1 MKSSDR
7 ISSDFQQLR
16 NSSAVTPTLALQRWC
31 NYYPSMEFCL
41 YIADSRLI
49 AISQRDTSVF
59 YPFLLEHRERI
70 SALLNAFVKERVVG
84 RFPVAWLAM
93 DVYIDKKNKVW
104 VVNLSPFN
112 EAMNSALFSIEELR
126 SLAEVQQDPVMR
138 VVEEE
143 AATLPSEQ
151 MFYQIP
157 LDMHSLGSAEEVVSY
172 IDNLKKE

>member
-1 MKSSDR
+1 
-7 ISSDFQQLR
+7 
-16 NSSAVTPTLALQRWC
+16 
-31 NYYPSMEFCL
+31 
-41 YIADSRLI
+41 
-49 AISQRDTSVF
+49 
-59 YPFLLEHRERI
+59 
-70 SALLNAFVKERVVG
+70 
-84 RFPVAWLAM
+84 M

-126 SLAEVQQDPVMR
+126 SLSEVQQDPVMR

-143 AATLPSEQ
+143 AATLPSEH